1 MAHHDHAALSCVRIS
16 PSPLILIL
24 RCHNK
29 AKQADRGGARLFPLR
44 RIFIC
49 GGGGCFYHLCRITF
63 LFQSGAG
70 LFPCTVADFGVE
82 HPERSSALN
91 TAIRIKTVG
100 PIGQSGGGAGGRA
113 GSLIVL
119 RWLAGGHRAGE
130 SQPAG
135 QQPGGRQTGKSLPA
149 GQRPGGRQPAL
160 MCFLLLN

>member
-1 MAHHDHAALSCVRIS
+1 M
-16 PSPLILIL
+16 
-24 RCHNK
+24 
-29 AKQADRGGARLFPLR
+29 
-44 RIFIC
+44 
-49 GGGGCFYHLCRITF
+49 ITF

-149 GQRPGGRQPAL
+149 GQRPGGRQPIL
-160 MCFLLLN
+160 VCFLLFN